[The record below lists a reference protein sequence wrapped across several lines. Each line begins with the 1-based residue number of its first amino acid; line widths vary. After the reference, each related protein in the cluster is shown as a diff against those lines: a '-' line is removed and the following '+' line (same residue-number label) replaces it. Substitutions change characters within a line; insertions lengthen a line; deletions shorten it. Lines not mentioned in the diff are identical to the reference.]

1 MTKSEFDKIDHSI
14 IWLWQVEKE
23 MRDIERSYRNVWSDY
38 TRRDAYRIQ
47 RLETLQEVMS
57 MWNDARYEHLACLA
71 DEMREKGVK
80 FLKI

>member
-1 MTKSEFDKIDHSI
+1 MTKSEFNKIDHSI

-23 MRDIERSYRNVWSDY
+23 MREMDQPW
-38 TRRDAYRIQ
+38 
-47 RLETLQEVMS
+47 S